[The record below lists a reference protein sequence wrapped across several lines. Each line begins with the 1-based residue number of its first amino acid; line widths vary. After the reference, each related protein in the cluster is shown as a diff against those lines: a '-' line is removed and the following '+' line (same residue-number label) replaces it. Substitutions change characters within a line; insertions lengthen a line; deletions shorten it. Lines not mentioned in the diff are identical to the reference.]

1 MNTYQIAALPGD
13 GIGKEIM
20 PLALDVMRTLE
31 ETMGGFKLQFDEY
44 PWGCEYYLET
54 GVVMPSDGIK
64 TLSKYDAIYFVAAGH
79 PDVDD
84 TLSGWE
90 FIYQMR
96 KQFKEYVCLRPIK
109 SFDGVDTL
117 ITNKAPIDLVIIR
130 ENSEGEYTGAGGIA
144 HKGFT
149 NEVAIQT
156 TVMTR
161 EGVERIARYAFELA
175 RTRNRH
181 VTNVTKSNALQ
192 YSQTFW
198 DRIVAEVAQ
207 AYPDVQY
214 DWLYADAATMRMVQ
228 NPAFFDVIVTTNL
241 FGDLLSDL
249 GGAIVGS
256 IGLMASGNINP
267 ERDYPSMYEP
277 VHGSAPD
284 IAGKGLANPVAMLLV
299 GAMMLHDLGE
309 DKAADLLETAI
320 ERTIADGIKTRDLHG
335 TATTQ
340 QVAQAVQDHIV
351 KLGRST
357 QSAETV

>member
-1 MNTYQIAALPGD
+1 MRTHNIVALPGD

-20 PLALDVMRTLE
+20 PLALDVMQTLQE
-31 ETMGGFKLQFDEY
+31 AVGGYRLAVDQY
-44 PWGCEYYLET
+44 PWGCEHYLET
-54 GVVMPSDGIK
+54 GVVMPKDGINI
-64 TLSKYDAIYFVAAGH
+64 LSQYDAIYFVAAGH

-96 KQFKEYVCLRPIK
+96 KQFKEYVCLRPIR
-109 SFDGVDTL
+109 SYDGIETR
-117 ITNKAPIDLVIIR
+117 ITNKTPIDMVIIR
-130 ENSEGEYTGAGGIA
+130 ENSEGEYTGMGGIA
-144 HKGFT
+144 HRGFD
-149 NEVAIQT
+149 NEVAVQT

-175 RTRNRH
+175 RKRRSH
-181 VTNVTKSNALQ
+181 VTSVTKSNALQ

-198 DRIVAEVAQ
+198 DRVVEEVAQ
-207 AYPDVQY
+207 DYPDVEF
-214 DWLYADAATMRMVQ
+214 DWIYADAATMRFVQ

-267 ERDYPSMYEP
+267 ERDLPSMYEP

-284 IAGKGLANPVAMLLV
+284 IAGKGIANPLATILV
-299 GAMMLHDLGE
+299 GAMMLDDLGE
-309 DKAADLLETAI
+309 NAAGDLLRSAVEETI
-320 ERTIADGIKTRDLHG
+320 RSGVVTGDLG
-335 TATTQ
+335 GSASTQ
-340 QVAQAVQDHIV
+340 EVAAAVQTHIRQ
-351 KLGRST
+351 LAGT
-357 QSAETV
+357 PAG

>member
-1 MNTYQIAALPGD
+1 MRSYRIVALPGD

-20 PLALDVMRTLE
+20 PLALDVLNSLQTTL
-31 ETMGGFKLQFDEY
+31 GSFDLVIDQY
-44 PWGCEYYLET
+44 PWGCEHYLET
-54 GVVMPSDGIK
+54 GLVMPADGIQI
-64 TLSKYDAIYFVAAGH
+64 LSQYDAIYFVAAGH

-96 KQFKEYVCLRPIK
+96 KQFKEYVCQRPIQ
-109 SFDGVDTL
+109 SYEGIETR
-117 ITNKAPIDLVIIR
+117 ITNKAPIDLIVIR
-130 ENSEGEYTGAGGIA
+130 ENSEGEYAGMGGIA
-144 HKGFT
+144 HKGFR

-175 RTRNRH
+175 RTRRNH
-181 VTNVTKSNALQ
+181 VTSVTKSNALQ

-198 DRIVAEVAQ
+198 DRIVAEVSSE
-207 AYPDVQY
+207 YPDVEF
-214 DWLYADAATMRMVQ
+214 DWLYADAATMRFVQ

-256 IGLMASGNINP
+256 IGLMASANINP
-267 ERDYPSMYEP
+267 EGDFPSMYEP

-284 IAGKGLANPVAMLLV
+284 IAGKGIANPLAMILA
-299 GAMMLHDLGE
+299 GAMMLDGLGE
-309 DKAADLLETAI
+309 SVAGDILRRSVAS
-320 ERTIADGIKTRDLHG
+320 TIQDGVLTRDLGGSAHSSD
-335 TATTQ
+335 
-340 QVAQAVQDHIV
+340 VAASVQENIQLHV
-351 KLGRST
+351 ASMK
-357 QSAETV
+357 

>member
-1 MNTYQIAALPGD
+1 MKTHKIVALPGD

-20 PLALDVMRTLE
+20 PLALEVLQALQEKCGT
-31 ETMGGFKLQFDEY
+31 FKLEIDQY

-54 GVVMPSDGIK
+54 GVVMPSDGIQI
-64 TLSKYDAIYFVAAGH
+64 LSQYDAIYFVAAGH

-109 SFDGVDTL
+109 SFDGVETL
-117 ITNKAPIDLVIIR
+117 ITNKAPIDLVVIR

-144 HKGFT
+144 HKGFS

-161 EGVERIARYAFELA
+161 EGVERIAHYAFQLA
-175 RTRNRH
+175 RKRRSH

-198 DRIVAEVAQ
+198 DRIVGAVAQ
-207 AYPDVQY
+207 EYPDVTF
-214 DWLYADAATMRMVQ
+214 DWVYADAATMRFVQ

-249 GGAIVGS
+249 GGAITGS

-267 ERDYPSMYEP
+267 EKDFPSMYEP

-284 IAGKGLANPVAMLLV
+284 IAGKGIANPIAMLLA

-309 DKAADLLETAI
+309 VDAAVTLERAI
-320 ERTIADGIKTRDLHG
+320 QAALVDGIKTGDLGGSYH
-335 TATTQ
+335 TQ
-340 QVAQAVQDHIV
+340 EMIKAIIA
-351 KLGRST
+351 RFM
-357 QSAETV
+357 

>member
-1 MNTYQIAALPGD
+1 MKTHKIVALPGD

-20 PLALDVMRTLE
+20 PLALEVLE
-31 ETMGGFKLQFDEY
+31 ALQKKCGTFRLEIDQY
-44 PWGCEYYLET
+44 PWGCEHYLET
-54 GVVMPSDGIK
+54 GVVMPSNGIQI
-64 TLSKYDAIYFVAAGH
+64 LSQYDAIYFVAAGH

-109 SFDGVDTL
+109 SFDGVETL
-117 ITNKAPIDLVIIR
+117 ITNKAPIDLVVIR

-144 HKGFT
+144 HKGFS

-161 EGVERIARYAFELA
+161 EGVERIAHYAFQLA
-175 RTRNRH
+175 RTRRKH

-198 DRIVAEVAQ
+198 DRIVGEVAQ
-207 AYPDVQY
+207 EYPDVTF
-214 DWLYADAATMRMVQ
+214 DWVYADAATMRFVQ
-228 NPAFFDVIVTTNL
+228 NPSFFDVIVTTNL

-249 GGAIVGS
+249 GGAITGS

-267 ERDYPSMYEP
+267 EKDFPSMYEP

-284 IAGKGLANPVAMLLV
+284 IAGKGIANPIAMLLA
-299 GAMMLHDLGE
+299 GAMMLRDLGE
-309 DKAADLLETAI
+309 SDAAITLEHAI
-320 ERTIADGIKTRDLHG
+320 QAALADGVKTGDLRG
-335 TATTQ
+335 TASTSGMT
-340 QVAQAVQDHIV
+340 QAVIEQIMLD
-351 KLGRST
+351 
-357 QSAETV
+357 

>member
-1 MNTYQIAALPGD
+1 MKTHKIVALPGD

-20 PLALDVMRTLE
+20 PLALDVLQALQEKCGT
-31 ETMGGFKLQFDEY
+31 FKLEIDQY
-44 PWGCEYYLET
+44 PWGCEHYLET
-54 GVVMPSDGIK
+54 GLVMPADGIQI
-64 TLSKYDAIYFVAAGH
+64 LSQYDAIYFVAAGH

-109 SFDGVDTL
+109 SFDGVETL
-117 ITNKAPIDLVIIR
+117 ITNKAPIDLVVIR

-144 HKGFT
+144 HKGFS

-161 EGVERIARYAFELA
+161 EGVERIAHYAFQLA
-175 RTRNRH
+175 RTRRKH

-198 DRIVAEVAQ
+198 DRIVGEVAQ
-207 AYPDVQY
+207 EYPDVIY
-214 DWLYADAATMRMVQ
+214 DWVYADAATMRFVQ
-228 NPAFFDVIVTTNL
+228 NPSFFDVIVTTNL

-249 GGAIVGS
+249 GGAIIGS

-267 ERDYPSMYEP
+267 EKDYPSMYEP

-284 IAGKGLANPVAMLLV
+284 IAGKGIANPIAMLLA
-299 GAMMLHDLGE
+299 GEMMLSDLGE
-309 DKAADLLETAI
+309 NSAARILQSAIQSTLIEGVKPGDL
-320 ERTIADGIKTRDLHG
+320 GG
-335 TATTQ
+335 TASTHD
-340 QVAQAVQDHIV
+340 VA
-351 KLGRST
+351 K
-357 QSAETV
+357 TVIEKINILKV

>member
-1 MNTYQIAALPGD
+1 MRSYRIVALPGD

-20 PLALDVMRTLE
+20 PLALDVLKSLQTTL
-31 ETMGGFKLQFDEY
+31 GSFDLVIDQY
-44 PWGCEYYLET
+44 PWGCEHYLET
-54 GVVMPSDGIK
+54 GLVMPADGIQI
-64 TLSKYDAIYFVAAGH
+64 LSQYDAIYFVAAGH

-96 KQFKEYVCLRPIK
+96 KQFKEYVCQRPIQ
-109 SFDGVDTL
+109 SYEGIETR
-117 ITNKAPIDLVIIR
+117 ITNKAPIDLIVIR
-130 ENSEGEYTGAGGIA
+130 ENSEGEYAGMGGIA
-144 HKGFT
+144 HKGFR

-175 RTRNRH
+175 RTRRNH
-181 VTNVTKSNALQ
+181 VTSVTKSNALQ

-198 DRIVAEVAQ
+198 DRIVAEVSSE
-207 AYPDVQY
+207 YPDVEF
-214 DWLYADAATMRMVQ
+214 DWLYADAATMRFVQ

-256 IGLMASGNINP
+256 IGLMASANINP
-267 ERDYPSMYEP
+267 EGDFPSMYEP

-284 IAGKGLANPVAMLLV
+284 IAGKGIANPLAMILA
-299 GAMMLHDLGE
+299 GAMMLDGLGE
-309 DKAADLLETAI
+309 SVAGDILRRSVAS
-320 ERTIADGIKTRDLHG
+320 TIQDGVLTRDLGGSAHSSE
-335 TATTQ
+335 
-340 QVAQAVQDHIV
+340 VAASVQENIQHHV
-351 KLGRST
+351 ASMK
-357 QSAETV
+357 

>member
-1 MNTYQIAALPGD
+1 MKTYKIVALPGD

-20 PLALDVMRTLE
+20 PLAIEVMNTLVE
-31 ETMGGFKLQFDEY
+31 KVGRFRLEIEQY

-54 GVVMPSDGIK
+54 GEVMPKDGIRI
-64 TLSKYDAIYFVAAGH
+64 LSQYDAIWFVAAGH

-96 KQFKEYVCLRPIK
+96 KQFKEYVCLRPIRTY
-109 SFDGVDTL
+109 DGIETL
-117 ITNKAPIDLVIIR
+117 ITNKALIDMVIIR
-130 ENSEGEYTGAGGIA
+130 ENSEGEYVGAGGFA
-144 HKGFT
+144 HTGFR
-149 NEVAIQT
+149 NELAVQT

-175 RTRNRH
+175 RTRRNH
-181 VTNVTKSNALQ
+181 VTSVTKSNALQ
-192 YSQTFW
+192 YTQVFW
-198 DRIVAEVAQ
+198 DKVVAEVAQ
-207 AYPDVQY
+207 EYPDVEF
-214 DWLYADAATMRMVQ
+214 DWLYADAATMRFVQ

-267 ERDYPSMYEP
+267 ENDFPSMYEP

-284 IAGKGLANPVAMLLV
+284 IVGRGVANPLATILA
-299 GAMMLHDLGE
+299 GAMMLDNLGESDVAQTLEAGVGEILRGNVKTADLG
-309 DKAADLLETAI
+309 
-320 ERTIADGIKTRDLHG
+320 G

-340 QVAQAVQDHIV
+340 DVTHALIKILD
-351 KLGRST
+351 
-357 QSAETV
+357 ETAK

>member
-1 MNTYQIAALPGD
+1 MKSYNIVALPGD

-20 PLALDVMRTLE
+20 PLALDVL
-31 ETMGGFKLQFDEY
+31 KSLQTALGTFELNIDQY
-44 PWGCEYYLET
+44 PWGCEHYLET
-54 GVVMPSDGIK
+54 GVVMPPNGIEI
-64 TLSKYDAIYFVAAGH
+64 LSRYDAIYFVAAGH

-96 KQFKEYVCLRPIK
+96 KQFKEYVCQRPIQ
-109 SFDGVDTL
+109 SYDGIETR
-117 ITNKAPIDLVIIR
+117 ITNKAPIDLVVIR
-130 ENSEGEYTGAGGIA
+130 ENSEGEYTGMGGIV
-144 HKGFT
+144 HRGFR
-149 NEVAIQT
+149 NEVAVQT

-175 RTRNRH
+175 RTRRSH
-181 VTNVTKSNALQ
+181 VTSVTKSNALQ

-198 DRIVAEVAQ
+198 DRIVAEVASS
-207 AYPDVQY
+207 YPDVEF
-214 DWLYADAATMRMVQ
+214 DWLYADAATMRLVQ

-267 ERDYPSMYEP
+267 EEEFPSMFEP

-284 IAGKGLANPVAMLLV
+284 IAGKGIANPLAMILA
-299 GAMMLHDLGE
+299 GAMMLDNLGETSAADFLRRAVSTTIQVGVLTGDLGGSANTAGV
-309 DKAADLLETAI
+309 AAS
-320 ERTIADGIKTRDLHG
+320 
-335 TATTQ
+335 
-340 QVAQAVQDHIV
+340 VQDNI
-351 KLGRST
+351 
-357 QSAETV
+357 QSLVTSRK

>member
-1 MNTYQIAALPGD
+1 MNTHKIVALPGD

-20 PLALDVMRTLE
+20 PLALDVMRVLE
-31 ETMGGFKLQFDEY
+31 DVVGTYQLEIDQY
-44 PWGCEYYLET
+44 PWGCEHYLET
-54 GVVMPSDGIK
+54 GVVMPPDGIQI
-64 TLSKYDAIYFVAAGH
+64 LSAYDAIYFVAAGH

-96 KQFKEYVCLRPIK
+96 KQFKEYACVRPIR
-109 SFDGVDTL
+109 SFDGIETR
-117 ITNKAPIDLVIIR
+117 ITNKAPIDLVIVR
-130 ENSEGEYTGAGGIA
+130 ENSEGEYTGMGGIA
-144 HKGFT
+144 HRGFP
-149 NEVAIQT
+149 NEVAVQT

-175 RTRNRH
+175 RTRRKH
-181 VTNVTKSNALQ
+181 VTSVTKSNALQ

-198 DRIVAEVAQ
+198 DRVVEEIASD
-207 AYPDVQY
+207 YPDVTF
-214 DWLYADAATMRMVQ
+214 DWVYADAATMRFVQ
-228 NPAFFDVIVTTNL
+228 DPSFFDVIVTTNL

-284 IAGKGLANPVAMLLV
+284 IAGRGIANPLAMLLV
-299 GAMMLHDLGE
+299 GAMMLDDLGE
-309 DKAADLLETAI
+309 TDAANLLRRSIDA
-320 ERTIADGIKTRDLHG
+320 TIADGITTGDLGGSASTRD
-335 TATTQ
+335 
-340 QVAQAVQDHIV
+340 VAEAVQVRIRQLAATSV
-351 KLGRST
+351 R
-357 QSAETV
+357 

>member
-1 MNTYQIAALPGD
+1 MGTHKIVALPGD

-20 PLALDVMRTLE
+20 PLALDVLKTLQD
-31 ETMGGFKLQFDEY
+31 KLGTFQLEIDQY
-44 PWGCEYYLET
+44 RWGCEHYLET
-54 GVVMPSDGIK
+54 GVVMPKDGISI
-64 TLSKYDAIYFVAAGH
+64 LSQYDAIYFVAAGH

-109 SFDGVDTL
+109 SYDGVETL
-117 ITNKAPIDLVIIR
+117 ITNKAPIDLVVIR

-144 HKGFT
+144 HKGFS

-161 EGVERIARYAFELA
+161 EGVERIAHYAFQLA
-175 RTRNRH
+175 RKRRKH

-198 DRIVAEVAQ
+198 DKVVAEVAQ
-207 AYPDVQY
+207 DYPDVTF
-214 DWLYADAATMRMVQ
+214 DWVYADAATMRFVQ

-267 ERDYPSMYEP
+267 EGDFPSMYEP

-284 IAGKGLANPVAMLLV
+284 IAGKGIANPIAMLLAGV
-299 GAMMLHDLGE
+299 MMLNDLGE
-309 DKAADLLETAI
+309 IQAAEVLQQAI
-320 ERTIADGIKTRDLHG
+320 DNTLADGIKTGDLWG
-335 TATTQ
+335 TATTA
-340 QVAQAVQDHIV
+340 QVSQAICQHI
-351 KLGRST
+351 KNLS
-357 QSAETV
+357 

>member
-1 MNTYQIAALPGD
+1 MRTHKIVALPGD

-20 PLALDVMRTLE
+20 PLALDVLNALQTKCGDFHLE
-31 ETMGGFKLQFDEY
+31 IDQY
-44 PWGCEYYLET
+44 PWGCEHYLET
-54 GVVMPSDGIK
+54 GVVMPKDGIQI
-64 TLSKYDAIYFVAAGH
+64 LSQYDAIYFVAAGH

-109 SFDGVDTL
+109 SYDGIDTL
-117 ITNKAPIDLVIIR
+117 ITNKAPIDLVVIR

-144 HKGFT
+144 HKGFS

-161 EGVERIARYAFELA
+161 EGVERIARYAFDLA
-175 RTRNRH
+175 RTRKKH

-198 DRIVAEVAQ
+198 DRIVAEIAQ
-207 AYPDVQY
+207 EYPDVRY
-214 DWLYADAATMRMVQ
+214 DWLYADAATMRFVQ
-228 NPAFFDVIVTTNL
+228 NPSFFDVIVTTNL

-267 ERDYPSMYEP
+267 ERDFPSMYEP

-284 IAGKGLANPVAMLLV
+284 IAGKGIANPIAMLLA
-299 GAMMLHDLGE
+299 GAMMLDGLGEVQAADILRLSIQDVFKKQIKTGDLG
-309 DKAADLLETAI
+309 
-320 ERTIADGIKTRDLHG
+320 G
-335 TATTQ
+335 TATTHD
-340 QVAQAVQDHIV
+340 VAQAVIEEIKD
-351 KLGRST
+351 L
-357 QSAETV
+357 

>member
-1 MNTYQIAALPGD
+1 MKTYKIVTLPGD

-20 PLALDVMRTLE
+20 PLALDVMNALVNKVGSFQIE
-31 ETMGGFKLQFDEY
+31 FDEY

-54 GVVMPSDGIK
+54 GEVMPKNGIEI
-64 TLSKYDAIYFVAAGH
+64 LRKYDAIWFVAAGH

-96 KQFKEYVCLRPIK
+96 KQFKEYVCLRPIRTY
-109 SFDGVDTL
+109 DGIETL

-130 ENSEGEYTGAGGIA
+130 ENSEGEYVGAGGFA
-144 HKGFT
+144 HTGFT
-149 NEVAIQT
+149 NELAVQT

-175 RTRNRH
+175 RKRRKH
-181 VTNVTKSNALQ
+181 VTSVTKSNALQ
-192 YSQTFW
+192 YTQVFW
-198 DRIVAEVAQ
+198 DKVVAEVAQ
-207 AYPDVQY
+207 DYRDVTF
-214 DWLYADAATMRMVQ
+214 DWLYADAATMRFVQ
-228 NPAFFDVIVTTNL
+228 NPGFFDVIVTTNL

-267 ERDYPSMYEP
+267 EREFPSMFEP

-284 IAGKGLANPVAMLLV
+284 IAGKGIANPLAMILA
-299 GAMMLHDLGE
+299 GAMMLEHLGEISTAHTLSTAVSDVLSDGVKSGDLG
-309 DKAADLLETAI
+309 
-320 ERTIADGIKTRDLHG
+320 G
-335 TATTQ
+335 TASLIDITN
-340 QVAQAVQDHIV
+340 AVLQ
-351 KLGRST
+351 KLS
-357 QSAETV
+357 

>member
-1 MNTYQIAALPGD
+1 MKTYKIVALPGD

-20 PLALDVMRTLE
+20 PRAIEVMTALVDRVGT
-31 ETMGGFKLQFDEY
+31 FQIDFDQY

-54 GVVMPSDGIK
+54 GEVMPKNGIEI
-64 TLSKYDAIYFVAAGH
+64 LSQYDAIWFVAAGH

-96 KQFKEYVCLRPIK
+96 KQFKEYVCLRPIRTY
-109 SFDGVDTL
+109 DGIDTL

-130 ENSEGEYTGAGGIA
+130 ENSEGEYVGAGGVA
-144 HKGFT
+144 HTGFS
-149 NEVAIQT
+149 NELAVQT

-161 EGVERIARYAFELA
+161 EGVERIARYAFDLA
-175 RTRNRH
+175 RKRRKH
-181 VTNVTKSNALQ
+181 VTSVTKSNALQ
-192 YSQTFW
+192 YTQVFW
-198 DRIVAEVAQ
+198 DKIVAEVAQ
-207 AYPDVQY
+207 DYPDVQF
-214 DWLYADAATMRMVQ
+214 DWLYADAATMRFVQ

-267 ERDYPSMYEP
+267 ENDFPSMYEP

-284 IAGKGLANPVAMLLV
+284 IAGKGIANPLAMILA
-299 GAMMLHDLGE
+299 GAMMLDNLGE
-309 DKAADLLETAI
+309 PDAANLLTTAVDDI
-320 ERTIADGIKTRDLHG
+320 LREGIKTGDLG
-335 TATTQ
+335 GSANTQDVTTAL
-340 QVAQAVQDHIV
+340 IR
-351 KLGRST
+351 KLS
-357 QSAETV
+357 